1 MTEKNHSRD
10 SSEPLIPIPCDRGP
24 VDGPFDTIV
33 IGSGISGL
41 AGAATL
47 ARTGDRVLVLERHF
61 QVGGFTHVFRRGPYE
76 WDVGVHYLGTI
87 HPRSGWYLQ
96 LSALTDGRMEFEPI
110 GEVTDVIRFPGLE
123 VRMPTTY
130 DAYKQVLAEH
140 FPSERDGIS
149 AYLDKIDDTRKRLT
163 NYFASSV
170 PPKPLT
176 KLARSLLVRTAH
188 EAATVTTDQMMSRYI
203 KDERLK
209 DVLDAQW
216 GNIGMPRRRCSFL
229 VHAAMLGF
237 YLESGG
243 VYPVGGSSSFARQ
256 LGRTIYDH
264 GSKIRV
270 KAEVERILIS
280 GNKAIGVRLK
290 GGEEI
295 LAKRVISSVGAYNT
309 YNVLLAGQP
318 RAAAER
324 AAVGRLPLAYE
335 YMNLFLGL
343 DRPSTELGL
352 GPASHWIYRSWD
364 TGADIFWDVENPRG
378 QGSPKIIFASS
389 SSSRDP
395 HFGQDGNTG
404 HNAQVVF
411 IGAQGAF
418 DRWRGTKW
426 KKRGADYEEMK
437 KGVSEALTAAL
448 DVHFPGL
455 RKHVKVAEIS
465 TPLSYETFT
474 GHPKGIP
481 YGVAPI
487 PERYES
493 MSLRPQTPF
502 RNLYLCGQDLVMPGV
517 SAAFGSA
524 MMCTSLIRRR
534 NIGAMLKKEG
544 ARILG
549 V

>member
-1 MTEKNHSRD
+1 MTHREDSRD
-10 SSEPLIPIPCDRGP
+10 SSEPRAPIPCDRGP

-41 AGAATL
+41 ASAATL

-76 WDVGVHYLGTI
+76 WDVGVHSLGTI

-96 LSALTDGRMEFEPI
+96 LSALTGGRIQFEPL
-110 GEVTDVIRFPGLE
+110 GDVTDVIRFPGLE

-130 DAYKQVLAEH
+130 DAYKQVLGDH
-140 FPSERDGIS
+140 FPAERDGLS

-170 PPKPLT
+170 PPRPLT
-176 KLARSLLVRTAH
+176 RLARALLVRTAH
-188 EAATVTTDQMMSRYI
+188 EAATVTTDDMMSRYI
-203 KDERLK
+203 KDEHLK

-237 YLESGG
+237 YLEAGG
-243 VYPVGGSSSFARQ
+243 VYPKGGSSSFARE

-264 GSKIRV
+264 GSKIRI
-270 KAEVERILIS
+270 KAPVERILVS
-280 GNKAIGVRLK
+280 GNKAIGVRLES
-290 GGEEI
+290 GEEI
-295 LAKRVISSVGAYNT
+295 FAKRVISSVGAKNT
-309 YNVLLAGQP
+309 YEKLLEAQPQVAG
-318 RAAAER
+318 ER
-324 AAVGRLPLAYE
+324 SAVGKLSLAYE

-343 DRPSTELGL
+343 DKPSSELGIDK
-352 GPASHWIYRSWD
+352 ASHWIYRSWD
-364 TGADIFWDVENPRG
+364 TGADVFWDVENPRA
-378 QGSPKIIFASS
+378 QGSPKIIFLTS

-395 HFGQDGNTG
+395 QFGQNGNTG

-411 IGAQGAF
+411 IGTQGAF
-418 DRWRGTKW
+418 DAWRGTTW
-426 KKRGADYEEMK
+426 RKRGDDYEAMK
-437 KGVSEALTAAL
+437 KGVSDALVASL
-448 DVHFPGL
+448 DTHFPGL
-455 RKHVKVAEIS
+455 RDHVAVAEVS
-465 TPLSYETFT
+465 TPLSYETFS
-474 GHPKGIP
+474 GHPGGIP
-481 YGVAPI
+481 YGLAPT
-487 PERYES
+487 PARYES
-493 MSLRPQTPF
+493 LSLRPQSPL
-502 RNLYLCGQDLVMPGV
+502 RNLYLCGQDIVMPGV

-524 MMCTSLIRRR
+524 MMCTSLIRRQ
-534 NIGAMLKKEG
+534 NIGVMLKKEG